1 MDGCINIFV
10 VGNKRQPPD
19 SLFKGRQQSTGHL
32 RLIAWRS
39 TANTG
44 VYLPLLT
51 SSPNEHTFRGHR
63 LPKNEKKTLS
73 RSTADEGYQVSRR
86 RDIAVPR
93 LKTNAPSYDHPHLLL
108 LTAATNHHHISY
120 HHAWV
125 GGRSLRD
132 FRRLPHS
139 VITMMVLAVRDETP
153 IILYN
158 NTCLK
163 HPLWR
168 VCWCLLP
175 SRRQR
180 RFGIFTGPGYGILT
194 VFPFAQTSFSL

>member
-1 MDGCINIFV
+1 MSPPTQHSTINIIFLYIYNAYYGEWV
-10 VGNKRQPPD
+10 SGKRGGCSISRVGDWQQPPD

-86 RDIAVPR
+86 RDVAVPES
-93 LKTNAPSYDHPHLLL
+93 KKCT
-108 LTAATNHHHISY
+108 
-120 HHAWV
+120 
-125 GGRSLRD
+125 
-132 FRRLPHS
+132 
-139 VITMMVLAVRDETP
+139 
-153 IILYN
+153 IIL
-158 NTCLK
+158 C
-163 HPLWR
+163 HR
-168 VCWCLLP
+168 H
-175 SRRQR
+175 Q
-180 RFGIFTGPGYGILT
+180 
-194 VFPFAQTSFSL
+194 

>member
-1 MDGCINIFV
+1 METCCGFGTDRPDLHDYHYHCMYDVSSIWALAAGRQAVTATATVVVVVGSPPAAAAAAATARESSERDGWMDGCISIFV

-93 LKTNAPSYDHPHLLL
+93 
-108 LTAATNHHHISY
+108 
-120 HHAWV
+120 
-125 GGRSLRD
+125 
-132 FRRLPHS
+132 
-139 VITMMVLAVRDETP
+139 
-153 IILYN
+153 
-158 NTCLK
+158 
-163 HPLWR
+163 
-168 VCWCLLP
+168 
-175 SRRQR
+175 
-180 RFGIFTGPGYGILT
+180 
-194 VFPFAQTSFSL
+194 

>member
-1 MDGCINIFV
+1 METCCGFGTDRPDLHDYHYHYCSVILVSSRACAAASERERDLERVVGWMHFTFFV

-86 RDIAVPR
+86 RDIAVPS
-93 LKTNAPSYDHPHLLL
+93 LKRKCTIIILLL
-108 LTAATNHHHISY
+108 LSYSPQPQPATNHHIY
-120 HHAWV
+120 YIIMRLWFWFV
-125 GGRSLRD
+125 FGGCCSC
-132 FRRLPHS
+132 RLS
-139 VITMMVLAVRDETP
+139 QRLSDT
-153 IILYN
+153 IL
-158 NTCLK
+158 
-163 HPLWR
+163 
-168 VCWCLLP
+168 
-175 SRRQR
+175 
-180 RFGIFTGPGYGILT
+180 
-194 VFPFAQTSFSL
+194 

>member
-1 MDGCINIFV
+1 M
-10 VGNKRQPPD
+10 QPPD

-86 RDIAVPR
+86 RDIAVPG
-93 LKTNAPSYDHPHLLL
+93 LKSIALSTLFLSSSYAWFVCVSHQKTHSSLFCVILL
-108 LTAATNHHHISY
+108 S
-120 HHAWV
+120 
-125 GGRSLRD
+125 
-132 FRRLPHS
+132 
-139 VITMMVLAVRDETP
+139 
-153 IILYN
+153 IL
-158 NTCLK
+158 
-163 HPLWR
+163 
-168 VCWCLLP
+168 V
-175 SRRQR
+175 
-180 RFGIFTGPGYGILT
+180 LT
-194 VFPFAQTSFSL
+194 VRGVTHIIGATVNIHNILNK

>member
-1 MDGCINIFV
+1 MIVISYHHHLLYDYCLGRERVQKDRGWLDGCIIIVFV

-93 LKTNAPSYDHPHLLL
+93 LKTNAPS
-108 LTAATNHHHISY
+108 
-120 HHAWV
+120 
-125 GGRSLRD
+125 
-132 FRRLPHS
+132 
-139 VITMMVLAVRDETP
+139 
-153 IILYN
+153 
-158 NTCLK
+158 
-163 HPLWR
+163 
-168 VCWCLLP
+168 
-175 SRRQR
+175 
-180 RFGIFTGPGYGILT
+180 
-194 VFPFAQTSFSL
+194 